1 MKIGIGNDHSALE
14 LKAEIIELLKERG
27 HEVVDY
33 GTNSPESCDYPV
45 YGEKVGRAVASGEV
59 ERGILICGTGL
70 GISLAAN
77 KVKGVRAAVCSEPF
91 TAKMSRAHNNC
102 NILAFGARV
111 VGAELAK
118 MIVETW
124 LDTEFE
130 GGRHQRRVDML
141 MDIENRNEYG
151 VGMNV
156 YTLSQWLLF
165 FFLYSFFGW
174 IWESCYV
181 SLREHRWVNRGFM
194 HGPMLPLYGS
204 GAVSVLIITL
214 PVRDN
219 LPLVFIMGMIGATLL
234 EFFTGMVMESLFHVR
249 YWDYSHLKFN
259 VKGYICP
266 VASLCW
272 GVFSIMMVKVVHI
285 PIEEVILK
293 IPMAIADGLA
303 FVLTVVAAVDF
314 TQSFNEA
321 MDMKKMLAQLDET
334 KVQIRK
340 LQERIREASEDM
352 SEKLRTAAGEV
363 PEKLRSAAATAGEM
377 PGRLRTAAGDR
388 SEKLRTAAGN
398 RSEKFRTAAGDV
410 PEKLRLELA
419 ELKENAAKE
428 LQKILSRSDE
438 THAGAMKQLRR
449 NPTAASSRFK
459 DVLEELKK
467 YTEKDK

>member
-1 MKIGIGNDHSALE
+1 
-14 LKAEIIELLKERG
+14 
-27 HEVVDY
+27 
-33 GTNSPESCDYPV
+33 
-45 YGEKVGRAVASGEV
+45 
-59 ERGILICGTGL
+59 
-70 GISLAAN
+70 
-77 KVKGVRAAVCSEPF
+77 
-91 TAKMSRAHNNC
+91 
-102 NILAFGARV
+102 
-111 VGAELAK
+111 
-118 MIVETW
+118 
-124 LDTEFE
+124 
-130 GGRHQRRVDML
+130 
-141 MDIENRNEYG
+141 
-151 VGMNV
+151 MNV

-204 GAVSVLIITL
+204 GAVRVLSITL
-214 PVRDN
+214 QVRDN